1 MVNRGYVDVV
11 VMVVIVGSAMVGPG
25 VTIILVGSATGS
37 GRATSDMLGYIGFTT
52 TRFTAA
58 ARQGG
63 RGSGVE
69 TEHASIKQL
78 K

>member
-1 MVNRGYVDVV
+1 MVNRGCVDVV

-25 VTIILVGSATGS
+25 VTIILVGSVTGS
-37 GRATSDMLGYIGFTT
+37 GRATSGMLGFSGFTI

-69 TEHASIKQL
+69 TEHA
-78 K
+78 